1 LSSSSQGS
9 GSQGSGPEDWCVF
22 CRVIARE
29 LPSREAYSGELTYAF
44 HDLHPVAPVHVL
56 VVPREHITDASQVT
70 PEHGPLLVEM
80 LNVAHT
86 VAEREGIA
94 DGGYR
99 LAFNIGRDSGA
110 EVPHLHMHVLGG
122 RKLGWPPG

>member
-1 LSSSSQGS
+1 LSSSTQS
-9 GSQGSGPEDWCVF
+9 WCVF
-22 CRVIARE
+22 CKVIAHE
-29 LPSREAYSGELTYAF
+29 LPSREAHSGELTYAF

-56 VVPREHITDASQVT
+56 VVPREHITDASEVT
-70 PEHGPLLVEM
+70 AEHGAVMVEM
-80 LNVAHT
+80 LAVAKT

-94 DGGYR
+94 DAGYR

-110 EVPHLHMHVLGG
+110 EVPHLHMHLLGG

>member
-1 LSSSSQGS
+1 LSSGTEP
-9 GSQGSGPEDWCVF
+9 GCIF

-56 VVPREHITDASQVT
+56 VVPREHIVDASHVT
-70 PEHGPLLVEM
+70 LEHGPVLSEM
-80 LNVAHT
+80 LTVAHA
-86 VAEREGIA
+86 VAEREGVA
-94 DGGYR
+94 NGGYR

-110 EVPHLHMHVLGG
+110 EVPHLHMHLLGG
-122 RKLGWPPG
+122 RKLAWPPG